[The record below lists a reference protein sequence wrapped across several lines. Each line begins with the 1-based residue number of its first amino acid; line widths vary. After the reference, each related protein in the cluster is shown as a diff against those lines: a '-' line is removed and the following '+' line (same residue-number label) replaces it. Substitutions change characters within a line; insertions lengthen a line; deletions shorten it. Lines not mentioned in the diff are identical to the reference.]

1 MFDAIFAPRVLLD
14 ELNDR
19 AWLQAMLDCERA
31 LARAEAAVGVIPAAA
46 AEAIAGACRA
56 DRFDSDLIA
65 QQGRGPGNP
74 AEPLV
79 RALRAAVGG
88 EAAGYVHYG
97 ATSQDIVDTAAMLV
111 SRRALE
117 LVLEDVARV
126 TAACAAL
133 ADSHRATPMVARTL
147 LQQALPTMFGSKAA
161 AWLVGVLEARRLT
174 VDARDRLAVQL
185 GGAAGTLAAL
195 GEHGPEVVRRMASEL
210 ALEEP
215 VLPWHTSRVRVAALG
230 SALATLAGALGK
242 VALDVVLMAQTEVG
256 ELSEPAGE
264 GRGGSSTLAHKRNP
278 VGSTLALACAR
289 KAQASAT
296 LLTGSLL
303 QEHERAAGAWQA
315 EWDGIAGTLAA
326 AGGGASHMAEV
337 LDGLVVHPEQM
348 RANLEATRG
357 LIMSERL
364 VFALAVRLGREDA
377 HTLVREAGTRAG
389 ERGTSLRDELAANE
403 GMPLSAAELDLAFVP
418 ETYVGAADVFIDRAL
433 DSYRRS

>member
-364 VFALAVRLGREDA
+364 VFALAERLGREDA

>member
-1 MFDAIFAPRVLLD
+1 VFDAIFAPQSLLD
-14 ELNDR
+14 ELGDR
-19 AWLQAMLDCERA
+19 AWLQAMLDSERA
-31 LARAEAAVGVIPAAA
+31 LAQAEAAVAVIPATS
-46 AEAIAGACRA
+46 AEAIAAACRA
-56 DRFDSDLIA
+56 DLFDSDRIA
-65 QQGRGPGNP
+65 HQGRGSGNP

-79 RALRAAVGG
+79 RALRSAVGG
-88 EAAGYVHYG
+88 EAADYVHYG

-117 LVLEDVARV
+117 LVLGDVARV

-133 ADSHRATPMVARTL
+133 AESHRATPMVARTL

-161 AWLVGVLEARRLT
+161 TWLVGVLEAQRLT
-174 VDARDRLAVQL
+174 VDARNRLAVQL

-195 GEHGPEVVRRMASEL
+195 GEHGPEVMRRMASDL
-210 ALEEP
+210 GLEEP

-242 VALDVVLMAQTEVG
+242 IALDVVLMAQTEVG

-278 VGSTLALACAR
+278 VGSVLTLACAR
-289 KAQASAT
+289 KAHASAT
-296 LLTGSLL
+296 LLTGSLV

-315 EWDGIAGTLAA
+315 EWDGIAGALAS
-326 AGGGASHMAEV
+326 AGGAASHMAEV
-337 LDGLVVHPEQM
+337 LDGLVVHPERM
-348 RANLEATRG
+348 RVNLEATRG

-364 VFALAVRLGREDA
+364 VFALAERLGHDDA
-377 HTLVREAGTRAG
+377 HTLVRVAATRAG
-389 ERGTSLRDELAANE
+389 ERGTALRDELAAD
-403 GMPLSAAELDLAFVP
+403 GRMPLSATELDAAFVP

-433 DSYRRS
+433 DLYRSS

>member
-1 MFDAIFAPRVLLD
+1 
-14 ELNDR
+14 
-19 AWLQAMLDCERA
+19 MLFR
-31 LARAEAAVGVIPAAA
+31 
-46 AEAIAGACRA
+46 
-56 DRFDSDLIA
+56 
-65 QQGRGPGNP
+65 
-74 AEPLV
+74 
-79 RALRAAVGG
+79 
-88 EAAGYVHYG
+88 
-97 ATSQDIVDTAAMLV
+97 
-111 SRRALE
+111 
-117 LVLEDVARV
+117 
-126 TAACAAL
+126 
-133 ADSHRATPMVARTL
+133 
-147 LQQALPTMFGSKAA
+147 
-161 AWLVGVLEARRLT
+161 
-174 VDARDRLAVQL
+174 
-185 GGAAGTLAAL
+185 
-195 GEHGPEVVRRMASEL
+195 
-210 ALEEP
+210 
-215 VLPWHTSRVRVAALG
+215 SRVRVAALG

-326 AGGGASHMAEV
+326 AGGGASHMAEA
-337 LDGLVVHPEQM
+337 LDGIVVHPERM

-364 VFALAVRLGREDA
+364 VFALAEHLGREDA

-389 ERGTSLRDELAANE
+389 ERGTSLRDELAANK
-403 GMPLSAAELDLAFVP
+403 GLPLSAAELDLAFVP

>member
-31 LARAEAAVGVIPAAA
+31 LAHAEAAVGVIPAAA

-174 VDARDRLAVQL
+174 VDARNCLAVQL

-230 SALATLAGALGK
+230 SALSTLAGALGK

-337 LDGLVVHPEQM
+337 LDGLVVHPERM

-364 VFALAVRLGREDA
+364 VFALAERLGREDA

-389 ERGTSLRDELAANE
+389 ELGTSLRDELAANE

>member
-31 LARAEAAVGVIPAAA
+31 LAHAEAAVGVIPAAA

-364 VFALAVRLGREDA
+364 VFALAERLGREDA